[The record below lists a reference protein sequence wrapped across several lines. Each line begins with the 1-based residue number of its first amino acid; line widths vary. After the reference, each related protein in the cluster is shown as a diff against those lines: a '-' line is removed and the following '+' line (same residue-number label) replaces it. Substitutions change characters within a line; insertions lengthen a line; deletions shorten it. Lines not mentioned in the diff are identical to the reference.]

1 MPAPENEPFDLEGLA
16 DLARKV
22 SPEIAQQVDSDMG
35 TAAPQAASTPA
46 ASESADPTTPEPDSE
61 PEPEPEVIEAA
72 EPESK
77 EEESFTSIS
86 DELEELNRQ
95 SSEAAKAK
103 QNPPVETPK
112 AEETPKPVENVRD
125 ADLKLDE
132 RASTV
137 LHPKTKKIIEERN
150 QKIIAERNKAELL
163 VKEKSEMEQ
172 ELQKLREAAKTT
184 AIPKPVEE
192 ELTKLRERIRE
203 LDISQDPALETKYD
217 APIRQNHDK
226 IIEVLK
232 SFGLGQTADGK
243 ADPAAIETLKKSGMG
258 FSAIAPHIKK
268 LSDAG
273 EEGAAEELREILREN
288 IRIGRDKEREVSDWK
303 SNFEGK
309 KQQTIQQSQ
318 QQQENYSTQVREQAS
333 KILNADIAEL
343 SKDFPYLNRPT
354 EPLSTDTPAVARA
367 KQEAIAAFE
376 AASQAVSK
384 AVGALDPSKGP
395 PEKALEAQGRVSAS
409 AVQGIILR
417 EHVLPRVKKELAEL
431 RARNAELESKVGKI
445 QNAGKL
451 SRAHAAAA
459 SAPAG
464 AKAALPESTEDAA
477 KQIAREMGLNIDQ

>member
-1 MPAPENEPFDLEGLA
+1 MPAPEKEPFDLEGLA

-22 SPEIAQQVDSDMG
+22 SPEIAQQVDSDTG
-35 TAAPQAASTPA
+35 T
-46 ASESADPTTPEPDSE
+46 ENPEPTPTPVVDEGADLTAPEPAPEAEPAPELIEE
-61 PEPEPEVIEAA
+61 PEQV
-72 EPESK
+72 
-77 EEESFTSIS
+77 EETSIA
-86 DELEELNRQ
+86 DELAELNRQ
-95 SSEAAKAK
+95 SAEAAKAK
-103 QNPPVETPK
+103 EAPPVVTPK
-112 AEETPKPVENVRD
+112 PAETPKPVENARD

-150 QKIIAERNKAELL
+150 QKIIAERNKAEALS
-163 VKEKSEMEQ
+163 KEKADMEQ

-192 ELTKLRERIRE
+192 ELTKLRERIRD
-203 LDISQDPALETKYD
+203 LDIAQDPTIEAKYD
-217 APIRQNHDK
+217 APIRQNQDK
-226 IIEVLK
+226 IIDVLK

-243 ADPAAIETLKKSGMG
+243 ADPEAIEALKKSGMG

-288 IRIGRDKEREVSDWK
+288 IRISREKGKEISDWK
-303 SNFEGK
+303 SNFESK

-318 QQQENYSTQVREQAS
+318 QQQESYTTQVREQAS

-343 SKDFPYLNRPT
+343 SKDFPYLNQPT
-354 EPLSTDTPAVARA
+354 EPLPTDTPAVARA

-384 AVGALDPSKGP
+384 AVNALDPSKGP
-395 PEKALEAQGRVSAS
+395 PEKALETQGRVSAS

-431 RARNAELESKVGKI
+431 RARNAELEAKVGKI
-445 QNAGKL
+445 QTAGKL

-477 KQIAREMGLNIDQ
+477 KQIAREMGITIDS

>member
-16 DLARKV
+16 DLARKA
-22 SPEIAQQVDSDMG
+22 SPEIAQQIDSDTG
-35 TAAPQAASTPA
+35 VVTPDPTPA
-46 ASESADPTTPEPDSE
+46 PTVDEGADPTLPESNPEPAEQLELDEE
-61 PEPEPEVIEAA
+61 PT
-72 EPESK
+72 
-77 EEESFTSIS
+77 TSIG

-95 SSEAAKAK
+95 SAEAAKAK
-103 QNPPVETPK
+103 EAPPVETSKP
-112 AEETPKPVENVRD
+112 AETPKPVENARD

-150 QKIIAERNKAELL
+150 QKIIAERNKAETLS
-163 VKEKSEMEQ
+163 KEKADMEQ
-172 ELQKLREAAKTT
+172 ELQKLREAAKTQT
-184 AIPKPVEE
+184 VPKPVEE

-203 LDISQDPALETKYD
+203 LDIAQDPTIEAKYD
-217 APIRQNHDK
+217 APIRQNQDK

-243 ADPAAIETLKKSGMG
+243 PDPAAIEALKKSGMG

-288 IRIGRDKEREVSDWK
+288 IRIGREKGKEIGDWK
-303 SNFEGK
+303 SDFESK

-354 EPLSTDTPAVARA
+354 EPLPTDTPAVARA
-367 KQEAIAAFE
+367 KQDAIAAFE

-445 QNAGKL
+445 QTAGKL

-464 AKAALPESTEDAA
+464 AKTALPENTEDAA
-477 KQIAREMGLNIDQ
+477 KQIAREMGITIDS

>member
-1 MPAPENEPFDLEGLA
+1 MPPAPENEPFDLEGLA

-22 SPEIAQQVDSDMG
+22 SPEIAQQVDSDAG
-35 TAAPQAASTPA
+35 NVAPDPAPAPAVDEGEDLTPP
-46 ASESADPTTPEPDSE
+46 ESNPEPVEQPELDEEPTT
-61 PEPEPEVIEAA
+61 
-72 EPESK
+72 
-77 EEESFTSIS
+77 SIA

-95 SSEAAKAK
+95 SAEAAKAK
-103 QNPPVETPK
+103 EVSPVEVPK
-112 AEETPKPVENVRD
+112 TVETPKPVENVRD

-150 QKIIAERNKAELL
+150 QKIIAERNKAEALA
-163 VKEKSEMEQ
+163 KEKADMEQ

-184 AIPKPVEE
+184 TVPKPVEE

-203 LDISQDPALETKYD
+203 LDIAQDPTIETKYD
-217 APIRQNHDK
+217 APIRQNQDK
-226 IIEVLK
+226 IIDVLK
-232 SFGLGQTADGK
+232 SFGLGQTSDGK
-243 ADPAAIETLKKSGMG
+243 PDPAAIEALKKSGMG

-288 IRIGRDKEREVSDWK
+288 IRIGREKEKEIGDWK
-303 SNFEGK
+303 TNFESK

-318 QQQENYSTQVREQAS
+318 QQQESYTTQVREHAS

-343 SKDFPYLNRPT
+343 SKDFPYLNRPS
-354 EPLSTDTPAVARA
+354 EPLPTDTPAVARA
-367 KQEAIAAFE
+367 KQDAITAFE

-384 AVGALDPSKGP
+384 AVGALDPSKAP

-431 RARNAELESKVGKI
+431 RARNAELEAKVGKI
-445 QNAGKL
+445 QTAGKL

-477 KQIAREMGLNIDQ
+477 KQIAREMGITIDS